1 MTMPTSG
8 RGSARVA
15 SDSAVGPMSMGIQR
29 QSADDSPTSSAR
41 QTARS
46 RYVTAARVRWLAA
59 HLSDRER
66 AVLGSLRRL
75 RVATSGQ
82 LERLHFADVTA
93 RQARAVLASLVER
106 RLIARLP
113 RRVGGVRAGSAG
125 YVYVLDVAGQRLG
138 PLVVGRRVQRPW
150 PVGTP
155 FLAHSL
161 AVTELYVRLMEA
173 ERHGRAE
180 LRLGEFHT
188 EPACWR
194 SFAGPGAGRVTLKP
208 DAEVTLGLGR
218 FEDRWFIEVDRAT
231 ESRSTLDRKLGCYVR
246 YWQSGQEQARTGI
259 FPKVLWIVPDA
270 ARVDVLVDV
279 CGRLPVAAWPLF
291 AVVTE
296 ASAVERL
303 LAGADI

>member
-1 MTMPTSG
+1 M
-8 RGSARVA
+8 
-15 SDSAVGPMSMGIQR
+15 
-29 QSADDSPTSSAR
+29 
-41 QTARS
+41 
-46 RYVTAARVRWLAA
+46 TAARVRRLAA

-66 AVLGSLRRL
+66 VVLGSLRRL

-113 RRVGGVRAGSAG
+113 RAVGGVRAGSAG
-125 YVYVLDVAGQRLG
+125 YVYVLDVAGQRLS
-138 PLVVGRRVQRPW
+138 PASGRRIQRPW

-161 AVTELYVRLMEA
+161 AVTELYVRLIEA

-180 LRLGEFHT
+180 LRLGEFRT

-194 SFAGPGAGRVTLKP
+194 SFAAPGAGRVTLKP

-231 ESRSTLDRKLGCYVR
+231 ESRSTLDRKLSQLR
-246 YWQSGQEQARTGI
+246 A
-259 FPKVLWIVPDA
+259 
-270 ARVDVLVDV
+270 
-279 CGRLPVAAWPLF
+279 
-291 AVVTE
+291 
-296 ASAVERL
+296 L
-303 LAGADI
+303 LAERAGAGPDRDLSQGAVDRAR

>member
-1 MTMPTSG
+1 
-8 RGSARVA
+8 
-15 SDSAVGPMSMGIQR
+15 
-29 QSADDSPTSSAR
+29 
-41 QTARS
+41 
-46 RYVTAARVRWLAA
+46 VTAARVRWLAA

-113 RRVGGVRAGSAG
+113 RVVGGVRAGSAG
-125 YVYVLDVAGQRLG
+125 YVYVLDVAGQRIG
-138 PLVVGRRVQRPW
+138 PAGGRRVQRPW

-161 AVTELYVRLMEA
+161 AVSELYVRLMEV
-173 ERHGRAE
+173 ERHGRAG
-180 LRLGEFHT
+180 LRLGEFLT

-194 SFAGPGAGRVTLKP
+194 SFAAPGAGRVTLKP

-246 YWQSGQEQARTGI
+246 YWQSGQEQARSGI
-259 FPKVLWIVPDA
+259 FPRVLWIVPDS
-270 ARVDVLVDV
+270 ARVDVLVDG

-291 AVVTE
+291 AVATE
-296 ASAVERL
+296 ADAVERL
-303 LAGADI
+303 LAGADT

>member
-1 MTMPTSG
+1 VTT
-8 RGSARVA
+8 ARV
-15 SDSAVGPMSMGIQR
+15 Q
-29 QSADDSPTSSAR
+29 
-41 QTARS
+41 
-46 RYVTAARVRWLAA
+46 WLAA

-75 RVATSGQ
+75 QVATSAQ

-113 RRVGGVRAGSAG
+113 RQVGGVRAGSAG
-125 YVYVLDVAGQRLG
+125 YIYVLDVAGQRLNPTG
-138 PLVVGRRVQRPW
+138 GRRVQRPW

-155 FLAHSL
+155 FLAHTL
-161 AVTELYVRLMEA
+161 AVSELYVRLMEA
-173 ERHGRAE
+173 ERQGQAA

-194 SFAGPGAGRVTLKP
+194 SFAAPSAGRVTLKP

-231 ESRSTLDRKLGCYVR
+231 ESRSTLDRKLGCYLR

-259 FPKVLWIVPDA
+259 FPKVLWIVPDS
-270 ARVDVLVDV
+270 ARVDLLVDG

-291 AVVTE
+291 TVATE
-296 ASAVERL
+296 ADAVDRL
-303 LAGADI
+303 LAGADT